1 MRTLLRIVIVMG
13 MALSQ
18 GPSLLTAKG
27 AFAAE
32 TSDKLTRV
40 RMGLAA
46 RSTTSMPF
54 FVAKERGFFREE
66 GLDVELIVM
75 QAIQTIQATL
85 GNSTQFASATGS
97 AVSAAVQGADIK
109 VIFAVT
115 DRPSFD
121 LIAQPNI
128 TSVQQLRGKKIGTGG
143 VGSLAEILA
152 RRILIANNVRP
163 EEVSILATGPSHVTY
178 LSLKA
183 KVIDAAPLQMP
194 LTFTAQDE
202 GFRKLAAAGEFYQS
216 VQGGLATTKLMLTE
230 HADLVTKVVRA
241 MLRAT
246 RLIKSDRKYAIDFL
260 KGPWVDLGKNP
271 EKIAARVYDAAGP
284 DFLENGLVS
293 EEIQRQMIADA
304 SARIKPKQP
313 VTAGA
318 SVRLQLRSQGERDAE
333 IAMDYRFS
341 SATAINPTAKPTVR
355 CLDKCSR
362 NKINAKSVL
371 TPTTPTL

>member
-1 MRTLLRIVIVMG
+1 MNRIRRFGILLLIACSLFQIAPRTL
-13 MALSQ
+13 
-18 GPSLLTAKG
+18 
-27 AFAAE
+27 FAAE
-32 TSDKLTRV
+32 SADKLTRV

-66 GLDVELIVM
+66 GLEVELIVM

-97 AVSAAVQGADIK
+97 AVSAAIRGADIK
-109 VIFAVT
+109 VILAVT

-121 LIAQPNI
+121 LIVQPSI

-152 RRILIANNVRP
+152 RRILAVNNVRP
-163 EEVSILATGPSHVTY
+163 EEVAILATGPSHVTY

-202 GFRKLAAAGEFYQS
+202 GFRKLVSAGDVYQT
-216 VQGGLATTKLMLTE
+216 VQGGLATTSAMLTE
-230 HADLVTKVVRA
+230 QPELVTKVVRA

-246 RLIKSDRKYAIDFL
+246 RLIKSDRKYGIDFL
-260 KGPWVDLGKNP
+260 KGPWLDIGKDP
-271 EKIAARVYDAAGP
+271 EKVAARTYDIAAPAL
-284 DFLENGLVS
+284 LENGTVS

-304 SARIKPKQP
+304 SVLIKPKQP
-313 VTAGA
+313 VLPSQAFDFSIAQKISLT
-318 SVRLQLRSQGERDAE
+318 LR
-333 IAMDYRFS
+333 
-341 SATAINPTAKPTVR
+341 
-355 CLDKCSR
+355 
-362 NKINAKSVL
+362 
-371 TPTTPTL
+371 

>member
-1 MRTLLRIVIVMG
+1 MSTRPRVATLIL
-13 MALSQ
+13 LSFILS
-18 GPSLLTAKG
+18 GDLAVSAFG
-27 AFAAE
+27 AGG
-32 TSDKLTRV
+32 SDKLTRV

-66 GLDVELIVM
+66 GLEVELIVM

-97 AVSAAVQGADIK
+97 AVSSAVRGANIK
-109 VIFAVT
+109 VILAVT

-121 LIAQPNI
+121 LIVQPSI

-152 RRILIANNVRP
+152 RRILEVNGVRP
-163 EEVSILATGPSHVTY
+163 EEVAILATGPSHVTY

-202 GFRKLAAAGEFYQS
+202 GFRKLVDAGDVYRA
-216 VQGGLATTKLMLTE
+216 VQGGLATTKTMLSE
-230 HADLVTKVVRA
+230 QPELVTKVVRA
-241 MLRAT
+241 MMRAI
-246 RLIKSDRKYAIDFL
+246 RLIKSDRKYGIEFI
-260 KGPWVDLGKNP
+260 KGPWLDIGKEP
-271 EKIAARVYDAAGP
+271 EKIAARVYDIAAP
-284 DFLENGLVS
+284 ALLENGMVS

-304 SARIKPKQP
+304 TLRVKPAHP
-313 VTAGA
+313 VPPEQVFDF
-318 SVRLQLRSQGERDAE
+318 SIVRKV
-333 IAMDYRFS
+333 
-341 SATAINPTAKPTVR
+341 SATLK
-355 CLDKCSR
+355 
-362 NKINAKSVL
+362 
-371 TPTTPTL
+371 

>member
-1 MRTLLRIVIVMG
+1 MRTALRIAIL
-13 MALSQ
+13 AF
-18 GPSLLTAKG
+18 LTFSPQLCSVENI
-27 AFAAE
+27 FAGDAPE
-32 TSDKLTRV
+32 KLTRV

-66 GLDVELIVM
+66 GLEVELIVM

-97 AVSAAVQGADIK
+97 AVSSAVQGADIR

-152 RRILIANNVRP
+152 RRILSANSVRP
-163 EEVSILATGPSHVTY
+163 EDVSILATGPSHLTY

-202 GFRKLAAAGEFYQS
+202 GFRKLASARDVYQS
-216 VQGGLATTKLMLTE
+216 VQGGLATTKAMLTE
-230 HADLVTKVVRA
+230 QPELVTKVVRA

-246 RLIKSDRKYAIDFL
+246 RLIKTDKKYAIDFL

-271 EKIAARVYDAAGP
+271 EKIAARVYDMAGP
-284 DFLENGLVS
+284 DFLENGLVN
-293 EEIQRQMIADA
+293 EEVQRQMIADA
-304 SARIKPKQP
+304 SVRIKPKQP
-313 VTAGA
+313 VLPEQVFDF
-318 SVRLQLRSQGERDAE
+318 SIVRKVSE
-333 IAMDYRFS
+333 
-341 SATAINPTAKPTVR
+341 
-355 CLDKCSR
+355 
-362 NKINAKSVL
+362 
-371 TPTTPTL
+371 TLK

>member
-1 MRTLLRIVIVMG
+1 MRALLRI
-13 MALSQ
+13 ALLI
-18 GPSLLTAKG
+18 LLL
-27 AFAAE
+27 FDSWLSWVPHVRAADA
-32 TSDKLTRV
+32 DKLTRV

-66 GLDVELIVM
+66 GLDAELIVM

-121 LIAQPNI
+121 LITQPNI
-128 TSVQQLRGKKIGTGG
+128 TSIQQLRGKKIGTGG

-202 GFRKLAAAGEFYQS
+202 GFRKLAAAGDFYQS
-216 VQGGLATTKLMLTE
+216 VQGGLATTKVMLTE
-230 HADLVTKVVRA
+230 HPELVTKVVRA

-260 KGPWVDLGKNP
+260 KGPWVDLGKNA
-271 EKIAARVYDAAGP
+271 EKIAARVYDVAGP

-293 EEIQRQMIADA
+293 DEIQRQMIADA
-304 SARIKPKQP
+304 SVRIKPKQP
-313 VTAGA
+313 VLPEQVFDF
-318 SVRLQLRSQGERDAE
+318 SV
-333 IAMDYRFS
+333 
-341 SATAINPTAKPTVR
+341 VR
-355 CLDKCSR
+355 KVSD
-362 NKINAKSVL
+362 
-371 TPTTPTL
+371 TLK

>member
-1 MRTLLRIVIVMG
+1 MRTLLGIAILALLSSSP
-13 MALSQ
+13 ALSMVEH
-18 GPSLLTAKG
+18 AV
-27 AFAAE
+27 AAE
-32 TSDKLTRV
+32 VPKALTKV

-97 AVSAAVQGADIK
+97 AVSSAVQGADIR

-121 LIAQPNI
+121 LIAQPSI

-152 RRILIANNVRP
+152 RRILAANNVRP
-163 EEVSILATGPSHVTY
+163 EEVSILATGPSHLTY

-202 GFRKLAAAGEFYQS
+202 GFRKLAAAGEFYQA
-216 VQGGLATTKLMLTE
+216 VQGGLATTRMMLAE
-230 HADLVTKVVRA
+230 QPELVTKVVRA

-246 RLIKSDRKYAIDFL
+246 RLIKSDKKYAIDFL
-260 KGPWVDLGKNP
+260 KGPWVDLGKNADQ
-271 EKIAARVYDAAGP
+271 IAARVYDAAGP

-304 SARIKPKQP
+304 SVRVKPKQP
-313 VTAGA
+313 VLPDHVFDFRI
-318 SVRLQLRSQGERDAE
+318 VRKVSE
-333 IAMDYRFS
+333 
-341 SATAINPTAKPTVR
+341 
-355 CLDKCSR
+355 
-362 NKINAKSVL
+362 
-371 TPTTPTL
+371 TLK

>member
-1 MRTLLRIVIVMG
+1 MIARISLLLLVSIVLFSSPAPNTFSAEAPQKRTL
-13 MALSQ
+13 
-18 GPSLLTAKG
+18 
-27 AFAAE
+27 
-32 TSDKLTRV
+32 V

-97 AVSAAVQGADIK
+97 AVSSAVRGADIK
-109 VIFAVT
+109 VILAVT

-121 LIAQPNI
+121 FIVQPNI

-152 RRILIANNVRP
+152 RRILEVNGVRP
-163 EEVSILATGPSHVTY
+163 EEVAILATGPSHVTY

-202 GFRKLAAAGEFYQS
+202 GFRKLVDAGDVYRA
-216 VQGGLATTKLMLTE
+216 VQGGLATTKTMLSE
-230 HADLVTKVVRA
+230 QPELVTKVVRA
-241 MLRAT
+241 MMRAI
-246 RLIKSDRKYAIDFL
+246 RLIKSDRKYGIDFI
-260 KGPWVDLGKNP
+260 KGPWLDIGKEP
-271 EKIAARVYDAAGP
+271 EKIAARVYDIAAP
-284 DFLENGLVS
+284 ALLENGTVS

-304 SARIKPKQP
+304 SVRVKPAQP
-313 VTAGA
+313 VLPDQVFDF
-318 SVRLQLRSQGERDAE
+318 SIVRKV
-333 IAMDYRFS
+333 
-341 SATAINPTAKPTVR
+341 SATLK
-355 CLDKCSR
+355 
-362 NKINAKSVL
+362 
-371 TPTTPTL
+371 